1 MLALVLFHCLTLVVQ
16 VVGAPTI
23 VDILHSDQ
31 SNGTLHIVGHPSC
44 RRSAKAIQYKPKQA
58 VSASVYSFG
67 LFTESKEFSLGVKV
81 AISCVHRTV
90 YSLLSLGDWEISVN
104 CVDYF
109 IRFGLDSFRIQEK
122 TIHSLRMSVIDSS
135 VATLQIDNTFTSRPV
150 NSSQISEKVKLLI
163 APERQISKDVTVHQI
178 VVVKDQQ
185 RMTQY
190 GNNMHVEI
198 HVKPVVTVNDVVNIT
213 FRSMN
218 DDKIHFYKVLIP
230 GIGEEKIHCAEM
242 KCTVQFPVAGVFS
255 CMLQYT
261 LHGRTHR
268 TSRDII
274 VRKIGDNSSI
284 IEMQLSSLYNSNG
297 MRPLDRSTYRS
308 QFGLT
313 IARALNWS
321 DEYYFGDDSVSE
333 RLFDYRILAN
343 TIKNR
348 ALSVIRCEDVFLAGN
363 IKIRQSDESVRGL
376 GKRVLFVPMK
386 YENTTDM
393 SSFSLKRRPIEN
405 ILNPQG
411 SPYGCSRSDVESL
424 IEYSGMF
431 DMVNY
436 QLIRDSYGQLSLDV
450 NPSVSEDIILSVSG
464 NPPQSPY
471 NLLSEGLARASQ
483 TLEFWA
489 RIALAPFPLRPHM
502 PDFKVWY
509 RAPKDIIMTSTCS
522 ISTYHMIHELY
533 HMLGYHHPYQYR
545 VRRPSGG
552 GIISP
557 LDETGEWTMDNQY
570 QESFDALG
578 CCSGDASLSTRILN
592 GWVTWEKSRVELFNN
607 GQISAKEDFIL
618 YPFDSPEISN
628 GKSALGVVLKMN
640 ATHTLVCGYRDLV
653 RWPVSFNTH
662 DTVLATRNNL
672 RGVECEL
679 LMTITEDVVIRT
691 TLDLSLL
698 KEDIFHQY
706 TGGDFHQRKI
716 FSLLGEQMAFH
727 APQHN
732 LRLIHKGL
740 VPCNESI
747 RGDEDVVVVEHFMG
761 LRDEYPF
768 QETHGT
774 RATYSLQSRCAAIHI
789 SLGGDPPPLPVEEE
803 WAMPIQFLA
812 SKATTGEMYLYVEWN
827 TQKMAGV
834 SFKTKTNETI
844 QSFISQDESKP
855 LASPLQVLSL
865 SDPCLGQ
872 HIQRMDMID
881 YTGRS
886 SSSTILYNKATK
898 SLDIS
903 TRFSNNH
910 NMAAATMQWSMPWHI
925 QKECTSHSS
934 LHIHNILHA
943 FIIIAILFI
952 YILRLLRGIP
962 LMLLQGMQLMNEVS
976 FQFLHRQHL
985 ILIHRQAFI
994 QLQQR
999 PTSTLFFAIL
1009 HCLVEHPYS
1018 IRCRHKCFMTRRR
1031 LQGRNCTHI
1040 SDGVTTTSV
1049 CMLCEIIWR

>member
-1 MLALVLFHCLTLVVQ
+1 
-16 VVGAPTI
+16 
-23 VDILHSDQ
+23 
-31 SNGTLHIVGHPSC
+31 
-44 RRSAKAIQYKPKQA
+44 
-58 VSASVYSFG
+58 
-67 LFTESKEFSLGVKV
+67 
-81 AISCVHRTV
+81 
-90 YSLLSLGDWEISVN
+90 
-104 CVDYF
+104 
-109 IRFGLDSFRIQEK
+109 
-122 TIHSLRMSVIDSS
+122 
-135 VATLQIDNTFTSRPV
+135 
-150 NSSQISEKVKLLI
+150 
-163 APERQISKDVTVHQI
+163 
-178 VVVKDQQ
+178 
-185 RMTQY
+185 
-190 GNNMHVEI
+190 MHAEI
-198 HVKPVVTVNDVVNIT
+198 HVKPVVMVNDTVNIT
-213 FRSMN
+213 FRSIN
-218 DDKIHFYKVLIP
+218 NDKIMFYKVSIP
-230 GIGEEKIHCAEM
+230 GIAEEKIHCAKM
-242 KCTVQFPVAGVFS
+242 QCTVQFPVAGVFS
-255 CMLQYT
+255 CILDYL
-261 LHGRTHR
+261 LHGRAHR

-284 IEMQLSSLYNSNG
+284 VEMQLSSLYNSNG

-343 TIKNR
+343 RIRKST
-348 ALSVIRCEDVFLAGN
+348 LSVIRCEDVFLAGN
-363 IKIRQSDESVRGL
+363 IKIRQSDESLQTVGL
-376 GKRVLFVPMK
+376 AKRVLFVPMK
-386 YENTTDM
+386 FENTTDI

-405 ILNPQG
+405 ILNPEA
-411 SPYGCSRSDVESL
+411 SPYGCSRSDVETL

-436 QLIRDSYGQLSLDV
+436 QIIRDSYGQLSLDM
-450 NPSVSEDIILSVSG
+450 NPSVSEDITLSVSG

-509 RAPKDIIMTSTCS
+509 RAPKDIVMTSTCS

-533 HMLGYHHPYQYR
+533 HMLGYHHPHQYR

-552 GIISP
+552 SIISP
-557 LDETGEWTMDNQY
+557 LDETGEWTRDNQY

-592 GWVTWEKSRVELFNN
+592 GWVTWEKSRVELFNSK
-607 GQISAKEDFIL
+607 SAIRKEDFIL
-618 YPFDSPEISN
+618 YPFDSPEISD
-628 GKSALGVVLKMN
+628 GTSPLGVVLRMN
-640 ATHTLVCGYRDLV
+640 ATHTLVCGYRDLI
-653 RWPVSFNTH
+653 RWPVSFNTN

-672 RGVECEL
+672 RGVECEV
-679 LMTITEDVVIRT
+679 LMTIPEDAIIRT
-691 TLDLSLL
+691 TLDFSLL
-698 KEDIFHQY
+698 KEDIFHHY
-706 TGGDFHQRKI
+706 MDGDFHQRKI
-716 FSLLGEQMAFH
+716 FSLLGEHMALH

-732 LRLIHKGL
+732 LRLLHKGL
-740 VPCNESI
+740 VPCNESMP
-747 RGDEDVVVVEHFMG
+747 GHDVEVLENFMG

-803 WAMPIQFLA
+803 WAMPIEFLA
-812 SKATTGEMYLYVEWN
+812 SRDTTGEMYLYVEWN
-827 TQKMAGV
+827 TQRMAGV
-834 SFKTKTNETI
+834 SFKTRTNETI
-844 QSFISQDESKP
+844 QSFISLNETLP
-855 LASPLQVLSL
+855 LQSPLQVLRL

-872 HIQRMDMID
+872 HIQRIDMID

-886 SSSTILYNKATK
+886 SSSTILYKKATK

-910 NMAAATMQWSMPWHI
+910 NRAETFQQKWSIPWHI
-925 QKECTSHSS
+925 RKECTSHSS
-934 LHIHNILHA
+934 IHFHNILHV
-943 FIIIAILFI
+943 FIIVAILFI
-952 YILRLLRGIP
+952 YILLLRGIF
-962 LMLLQGMQLMNEVS
+962 LLLLQGMQLMNQVE

-999 PTSTLFFAIL
+999 PTCTFFFTVL
-1009 HCLVEHPYS
+1009 HCLVEHSNS
-1018 IRCRHKCFMTRRR
+1018 IRRRHKCFMTRGGP
-1031 LQGRNCTHI
+1031 QSRNCTHI
-1040 SDGVTTTSV
+1040 SDGVTTTTV
-1049 CMLCEIIWR
+1049 YMLCEIIWR